1 MKRIIVTLL
10 VLPIF
15 LFAAVDINT
24 ATFDELVSLKGIG
37 KKKAKRILKY
47 RKKHGCFKDFKEFR
61 KVKGIKKKTIK
72 KNKGN
77 ITISECKKDQ
87 PKTE

>member
-1 MKRIIVTLL
+1 MKLFTILL
-10 VLPIF
+10 LLSSF

-24 ATFDELVSLKGIG
+24 ATLNELISLKKIG
-37 KKKAKRILKY
+37 PKKAARIIRY
-47 RKKHGCFKDFKEFR
+47 RKEHGCFKNLKEFK

-77 ITISECKKDQ
+77 IVVGECKK
-87 PKTE
+87 

>member
-1 MKRIIVTLL
+1 MKIITAILL
-10 VLPIF
+10 LASF

-24 ATFDELVSLKGIG
+24 ATYDELVSLKKIG
-37 KKKAKRILKY
+37 PKKAKRILKY
-47 RKKHGCFKDFKEFR
+47 RKEHKCFKNLKEFK

-77 ITISECKKDQ
+77 IVVGECKK
-87 PKTE
+87 

>member
-1 MKRIIVTLL
+1 MRK
-10 VLPIF
+10 IF
-15 LFAAVDINT
+15 LIFVFLSSVLFAAVDINT

-47 RKKHGCFKDFKEFR
+47 RKEHGCFKDLKEFR

-77 ITISECKKDQ
+77 IMVGECKKVDT
-87 PKTE
+87 K